1 MAAHQSEDPTD
12 KVMFSQDEG
21 ACWHTIQ
28 LGEAI
33 DVIGIKCAQITA
45 RTMHIRP
52 CSIDMLLGSGAV
64 RRWRCFLQPSLSS
77 SVACPLQL
85 PICSR

>member
-1 MAAHQSEDPTD
+1 MMAPHQSEEPTD

-33 DVIGIKCAQITA
+33 DVIGIKYT
-45 RTMHIRP
+45 
-52 CSIDMLLGSGAV
+52 LLLHA
-64 RRWRCFLQPSLSS
+64 F
-77 SVACPLQL
+77 
-85 PICSR
+85 I

>member
-1 MAAHQSEDPTD
+1 MLILETHEQGGILMMAPHQSEEPTD

-33 DVIGIKCAQITA
+33 DVIGIKYT
-45 RTMHIRP
+45 
-52 CSIDMLLGSGAV
+52 LLLHA
-64 RRWRCFLQPSLSS
+64 F
-77 SVACPLQL
+77 
-85 PICSR
+85 I